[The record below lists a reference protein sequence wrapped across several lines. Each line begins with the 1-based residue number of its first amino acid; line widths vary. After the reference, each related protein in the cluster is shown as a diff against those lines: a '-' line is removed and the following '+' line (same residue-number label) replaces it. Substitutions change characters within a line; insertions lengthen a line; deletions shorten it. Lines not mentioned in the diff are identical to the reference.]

1 MKLQKLI
8 SKLEKHH
15 KKKLD
20 LSLGRTFNLL
30 KKLGDPQDKLKNV
43 ITVVGTN
50 AKASMCY
57 SLKSILNQAGYKTNL
72 YTSPHLLSYTE
83 RYVFE
88 DNKINEDDL
97 IELLTDVEKT
107 LGDDNAT
114 LFEILTCAFLKHA
127 ENFRDNINIIEAGL
141 FHQFDSTNVFK
152 ENLMT
157 LIGVIH
163 SDHFQWLENKSIE
176 GVIYEKTAKLLNSNI
191 FINKQVN
198 NEIRDKI
205 DKSLEKNT
213 TAAICFNYIVE
224 RNDEDLEDINFSKNI
239 NTEILSSKDILEN
252 KNIDSISSFI
262 FERKL
267 AIELNIYDLENEYL
281 KISYILQYQIFKAFH
296 TLTYVDSPIY
306 IKKESIDEIF
316 KHRWDF
322 FDFISDRLNIYFFK
336 ETFGKSEKLN
346 IALHK
351 RRKFIS
357 NILSKKLEI
366 DLPSNLET
374 FIKELFKID
383 DKILSGFDLKYK
395 DNFLINGKY
404 NKDEIDEIFN
414 YFFNE
419 TEFVLHLGAHKT
431 ATTFIQNIISKNK
444 YDLAQEGIL
453 FIDLD
458 IFREYV
464 KFSKS
469 NHVEIKEFLL
479 FASIPI
485 LFCKPKE

>member
-57 SLKSILNQAGYKTNL
+57 SLKSILNQGGYKTNL

-88 DNKINEDDL
+88 DKEINEEDL

-114 LFEILTCAFLKHA
+114 LFEILTCAFLKYA
-127 ENFRDNINIIEAGL
+127 ENFKDNINIIEAGL

-163 SDHFQWLENKSIE
+163 NDHFQWLENKSIE

-198 NEIRDKI
+198 SEIRDKI

-213 TAAICFNYIVE
+213 SNKYFFGKDFNIAKSENGFIQYQDGLGELVLPEPSILGDHQLYNISTSIAASRKIFNIKDEYIRNGIKNISLKARLEEIKSGKLKDIAGNNKLVIDGGHNISASLSIANWIKNQNEEANLIVGMMKDKEHVE
-224 RNDEDLEDINFSKNI
+224 FIKAFENIVNSITLIDIPNQDGAISKEDFKKKLDNSKLNLKLSNGIEESIKSLSKNE
-239 NTEILSSKDILEN
+239 NTIILCVGSLYLAGEILS
-252 KNIDSISSFI
+252 
-262 FERKL
+262 
-267 AIELNIYDLENEYL
+267 LN
-281 KISYILQYQIFKAFH
+281 
-296 TLTYVDSPIY
+296 
-306 IKKESIDEIF
+306 
-316 KHRWDF
+316 
-322 FDFISDRLNIYFFK
+322 
-336 ETFGKSEKLN
+336 
-346 IALHK
+346 
-351 RRKFIS
+351 
-357 NILSKKLEI
+357 
-366 DLPSNLET
+366 
-374 FIKELFKID
+374 
-383 DKILSGFDLKYK
+383 
-395 DNFLINGKY
+395 
-404 NKDEIDEIFN
+404 
-414 YFFNE
+414 
-419 TEFVLHLGAHKT
+419 
-431 ATTFIQNIISKNK
+431 
-444 YDLAQEGIL
+444 
-453 FIDLD
+453 
-458 IFREYV
+458 
-464 KFSKS
+464 
-469 NHVEIKEFLL
+469 
-479 FASIPI
+479 
-485 LFCKPKE
+485 